1 MHALK
6 TQTFDHQNPCTMDSW
21 KAMAASF
28 HRFIHVVAAKIF
40 PRFFNSS
47 QTDGAYFFFVYPFHK
62 RVHLVCKYG

>member
-28 HRFIHVVAAKIF
+28 HRFIHVVAAKFF

-47 QTDGAYFFFVYPFHK
+47 QTDGA
-62 RVHLVCKYG
+62 